1 MKLPKLCKIKFQTIT
16 ESSTGCEFL
25 VPLRDLL
32 LLPLC
37 LPWLLPR
44 DDLFLFFLEESSTS
58 VCTVITYPFCFKHH

>member
-1 MKLPKLCKIKFQTIT
+1 MKLQKLCKIQFQTLT

-32 LLPLC
+32 LLPPC

-44 DDLFLFFLEESSTS
+44 DDLFLFLLEESSTN
-58 VCTVITYPFCFKHH
+58 VCTVNNLPFLFQM